1 MSKFNLGQFPTTRLR
16 RLRMKEFSRRMVSEN
31 NLSVNDLIWPLFVCE
46 GSNVAEK
53 INSMP
58 GVFRYSIDN
67 ILKELETAAKLKIP
81 AIALFPQIDSALKD
95 ENGSQAID
103 ENNLI
108 CRTIKSIKKN
118 FPDLG
123 VICDVALDPYTN
135 HGHDGIIVDNI
146 IHNDATLDILEQQAL
161 VQAIAGCDI
170 IAPSDM
176 MDGRVGR
183 IRNALD
189 KNKYENTLILS
200 YAAKYASKFYG
211 PFRDAISSSVN
222 LKGGS
227 KSSYQMDVANSNE
240 ALREVAMDINEGAD
254 MVMIKPGMPYLDIIQ
269 RVKLEF
275 QVPTFAYQVS
285 GEYSMIKGAIDNGW
299 LDSKVVKESLL
310 SFKRAGADGILTY
323 FAREIA
329 KELQDE

>member
-1 MSKFNLGQFPTTRLR
+1 MSKFNLGQFPATRLR

-31 NLSVNDLIWPLFVCE
+31 NLSVNDLIWPLFVCD
-46 GSNVAEK
+46 GNNIADK

-108 CRTIKSIKKN
+108 CRTIKLIKKN

-123 VICDVALDPYTN
+123 VICDVALDPFTS
-135 HGHDGIIVDNI
+135 HGHDGLVVNDVVD
-146 IHNDATLDILEQQAL
+146 NDATLEILEKQAL
-161 VQAIAGCDI
+161 VQANAGCDI

-183 IRNALD
+183 IRKALD
-189 KNKYENTLILS
+189 DNNLHNTLILS

-211 PFRDAISSSVN
+211 PFRDAISSSGN

-227 KSSYQMDVANSNE
+227 KSTYQMDISNSDE
-240 ALREVAMDINEGAD
+240 ALREVALDINEGAD

-269 RVKLEF
+269 RVKSEF
-275 QVPTFAYQVS
+275 KIPTFAYQVS
-285 GEYSMIKGAIDNGW
+285 GEYAMIKGAIDNNW
-299 LDSKVVKESLL
+299 LDSKVIKESLL

-323 FAREIA
+323 FAKEIA
-329 KELQDE
+329 EELNNE

>member
-31 NLSVNDLIWPLFVCE
+31 YLSVDDLIWPIFVCE

-67 ILKELETAAKLKIP
+67 ILKELETVAKLRIP
-81 AIALFPQIDSALKD
+81 AIALFPQIDNALKD
-95 ENGSQAID
+95 EKGSQAID

-108 CRTIKSIKKN
+108 CRAIKSIKKN

-123 VICDVALDPYTN
+123 VICDVALDPFTN
-135 HGHDGIIVDNI
+135 HGHDGLVINDIVD
-146 IHNDATLDILEQQAL
+146 NDATLAVLEKQAL
-161 VQAIAGCDI
+161 AQVRAGCDI

-183 IRNALD
+183 IRKTLD
-189 KNKYENTLILS
+189 DNNFQNILILS

-211 PFRDAISSSVN
+211 PFREAISSSGN

-227 KSSYQMDVANSNE
+227 KSTYQMDISNSDE
-240 ALREVAMDINEGAD
+240 ALREVALDINEGAD

-269 RVKLEF
+269 RVKSEF
-275 QVPTFAYQVS
+275 KVPTFAYQVS
-285 GEYSMIKGAIDNGW
+285 AEYAMIKGAIDNNW
-299 LDSKVVKESLL
+299 LDSKVIKESLL

-323 FAREIA
+323 FAKKIA
-329 KELQDE
+329 EELNNE

>member
-1 MSKFNLGQFPTTRLR
+1 MSKLNIGQFPTTRLR

-58 GVFRYSIDN
+58 GIFRYSIDN
-67 ILKELETAAKLKIP
+67 ILKELETVTKLKIP
-81 AIALFPQIDSALKD
+81 AIALFPQIDSSLKD
-95 ENGSQAID
+95 KNGSQAID

-123 VICDVALDPYTN
+123 VICDVALDPFTD
-135 HGHDGIIVDNI
+135 HGHDGLVINDIVD
-146 IHNDATLDILEQQAL
+146 NDATLAVLEKQAL
-161 VQAIAGCDI
+161 AQVRAGCDI

-183 IRNALD
+183 IRKALD
-189 KNKYENTLILS
+189 DNNFNNTLILS

-211 PFRDAISSSVN
+211 PFRDAINSSGN

-227 KSSYQMDVANSNE
+227 KSTYQMDISNSNE
-240 ALREVAMDINEGAD
+240 ALREVALDINEGAD

-269 RVKLEF
+269 RIKSEF
-275 QVPTFAYQVS
+275 KVPTFAYQVS
-285 GEYSMIKGAIDNGW
+285 GEYAMIKGAINNNW
-299 LDSKVVKESLL
+299 LDSKVIKESLL
-310 SFKRAGADGILTY
+310 SFKRAGANGILTY
-323 FAREIA
+323 FAKEIA
-329 KELQDE
+329 EELNHE